1 MWCLVWFSKERNIP
15 LILKPSQQNQ
25 KQQVL
30 QNRKTGIQV
39 PALLKNT
46 LYKVVPPKRY
56 KLVYKPH

>member
-39 PALLKNT
+39 PALLKKHALQGGAPQT
-46 LYKVVPPKRY
+46 L
-56 KLVYKPH
+56 